1 MEQSTVKRR
10 SAESI
15 AFERYLRTGIRLSA
29 RAGTIEVKFN
39 PWHDPAN
46 GRFTFG
52 GQGRYFGNGSSAA
65 GQARGGR
72 RQSRQEAAGDPD
84 YSRFDPH
91 DPRNRTIY
99 KVKRGD
105 SLTTIAKLRNGL
117 TVADLVWLNGIAEDA
132 PLQIGQKL
140 MLPTQRYLD
149 DGRDAKNQFIALDL
163 YMETHGGKMP
173 PDAAHPPSI
182 ETQLDDP
189 REWHPVEKNGY
200 RYELDLGERTR
211 EIKGEVS
218 IDATA
223 KRSRRNQREAG
234 GQDRRATDDGGH
246 YIAARFNGPS
256 DAFNHFAQDANFNR
270 GAYRVM
276 ENSWAATVRTGHRVS
291 VDIVPHYVGLSRRP
305 DRIAVTWTVDGKEHF
320 RTFANES
327 GGRHRGGR

>member
-1 MEQSTVKRR
+1 VGQSTDKRR
-10 SAESI
+10 SAEAV

-52 GQGRYFGNGSSAA
+52 GQGRYFGNGASASDQA
-65 GQARGGR
+65 HGGQ
-72 RQSRQEAAGDPD
+72 RQSRQTAGGPD

-99 KVKRGD
+99 TVKRGD

-117 TVADLVWLNGIAEDA
+117 TVADLVWLNGIAGDA
-132 PLQIGQKL
+132 PLQIGQEL
-140 MLPTQRYLD
+140 LLPTQRYLD
-149 DGRDAKNQFIALDL
+149 DGRDAKNRFIALDL
-163 YMETHGGKMP
+163 YMETHGGKLP

-182 ETQLDDP
+182 EAQLDNP
-189 REWHPVEKNGY
+189 KEWHPVEKNGY
-200 RYELDLGERTR
+200 RYELDLSERTR

-218 IDATA
+218 IGATA
-223 KRSRRNQREAG
+223 ARSRRNQREAG
-234 GQDRRATDDGGH
+234 GADRRTTDDGGH
-246 YIAARFNGPS
+246 YIAARFNGPG

-276 ENSWAATVRTGHRVS
+276 ENSWAASVQGGHRVT
-291 VDIVPHYVGLSRRP
+291 VDIVPHYDGLSRRP
-305 DRIAVTWTVDGKEHF
+305 DEIMVTWFVDGKKQS
-320 RTFANES
+320 RKFANEKGS
-327 GGRHRGGR
+327 K